1 MADQSGFQ
9 QYYKLAD
16 MLIEQA
22 SKEQLAECARLLALN
37 LAHYQGKFGEMPLED
52 TLAILD
58 ATEPNDDRSS
68 AFRHDYKREALAL
81 AGGDLLNACEQH
93 ESLRAEICLA
103 WLREQIERQ
112 PECAPLELVRA
123 AVGVFHS

>member
-1 MADQSGFQ
+1 MADLSGFQ

-37 LAHYQGKFGEMPLED
+37 LAHYQGRFGEIPLED

-58 ATEPNDDRSS
+58 ATEPN
-68 AFRHDYKREALAL
+68 E
-81 AGGDLLNACEQH
+81 
-93 ESLRAEICLA
+93 
-103 WLREQIERQ
+103 EQIVLLRDGMEI
-112 PECAPLELVRA
+112 LVGLLG
-123 AVGVFHS
+123 GVVSGLDEDKH